1 MGYDAFEKLCAANGV
16 TPYRV
21 SKETGVST
29 STFSSWKTGRYV
41 PKAEKLQKIADYFGV
56 SVEYFTSPNTIPV
69 EGYYVYGETAEVAN
83 EILKN
88 ADMRYL
94 FDAAKGSDPEALKMA
109 AAMLKKMKRTGE

>member
-1 MGYDAFEKLCAANGV
+1 MGYDAFEKLCEAHGV

-29 STFSSWKTGRYV
+29 STISSWKTGRYV
-41 PKAEKLQKIADYFGV
+41 PKTEKLQRIADYFGV
-56 SVEYFTSPNTIPV
+56 SVDYFTSTDATPS

-88 ADMRYL
+88 ADMRIL
-94 FDAAKGSDPEALKMA
+94 FDAAKGADPEALKMA
-109 AAMLKKMKRTGE
+109 AAMLRKMKGNGD